1 LYKFVI
7 LFSPLFLLAEK
18 EGKAID
24 INLAAFQNLVWSDRV
39 PVSIALSFPS
49 SHKKHHNTSKTVVI
63 VMQNSFGITNW
74 DVITMKW

>member
-24 INLAAFQNLVWSDRV
+24 INLAAFQNLV
-39 PVSIALSFPS
+39 
-49 SHKKHHNTSKTVVI
+49 
-63 VMQNSFGITNW
+63 
-74 DVITMKW
+74 